1 MTIPEVQSNPS
12 SPGPKEEEKDPSYAI
27 DVTKEAEESRALG
40 VLLLSHRCP
49 SCKEKLGKVKKTP
62 PNQEQI
68 AKIAEWCSKQ
78 EGFIRPQ
85 MPIQEIIFRIILSE
99 GNKPTKLSHLLSLLT
114 EEWAT
119 PMNPKSI
126 DSEDLRKILAS
137 DNYYGFRELVDE

>member
-1 MTIPEVQSNPS
+1 MTISEAQSTPS
-12 SPGPKEEEKDPSYAI
+12 SPSPEEEEKDPSYVI

-49 SCKEKLGKVKKTP
+49 SCKEGLGNIKKTP

-68 AKIAEWCSKQ
+68 SKIAKCCSRK

-85 MPIQEIIFRIILSE
+85 MPIQEIIFRIILSD

-126 DSEDLRKILAS
+126 DGEGLRKILAS
-137 DNYYGFRELVDE
+137 DNYYGFRELVD